1 MFLDSQLRLTLID
14 FGLSEFLGPDKETL
28 TPGGTLHAMSPEML
42 ILYTKVATEQKD
54 KVDPK
59 KNAVGFAHD
68 YYTLGVLLLEIIDP
82 EIIHYFPRLE
92 PGAS

>member
-1 MFLDSQLRLTLID
+1 
-14 FGLSEFLGPDKETL
+14 
-28 TPGGTLHAMSPEML
+28 MSPEML

-82 EIIHYFPRLE
+82 EII
-92 PGAS
+92 